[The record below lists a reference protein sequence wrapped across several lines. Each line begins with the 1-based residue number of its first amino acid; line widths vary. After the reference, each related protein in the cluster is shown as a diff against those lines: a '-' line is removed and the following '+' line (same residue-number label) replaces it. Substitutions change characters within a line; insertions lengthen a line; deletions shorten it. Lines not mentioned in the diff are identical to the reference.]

1 MNANGLPTRKASR
14 TSDALAYLDRIP
26 TLAKV
31 FAFAVM
37 LLSLGWSGHIIF
49 AEQVGIPAMVGR
61 NTLRVDTLE
70 MRMERAEGAVLDIA
84 INTFRLQSLVVK
96 VDSLDVLAADT
107 YCLVRAHALGLD
119 PLAECTY
126 SQRRR
131 RNVP

>member
-1 MNANGLPTRKASR
+1 MTDDGLPIQKPSRASG
-14 TSDALAYLDRIP
+14 ALDRVP
-26 TLAKV
+26 FWAKV
-31 FAFAVM
+31 IAVAVT
-37 LLSLGWSGHIIF
+37 LLGAGWSGHIIF
-49 AEQVGIPAMVGR
+49 AEQVGIPAIVGR